1 MRGEKWTS
9 CTVIIIIQIYSV
21 HTFSLVALALSSFK
35 LVFSASTFGVSD
47 MCADKP
53 HTKKEREGKGGRE
66 RRGTHPES
74 FITPLYHLSI
84 ALQLL
89 TGKST

>member
-9 CTVIIIIQIYSV
+9 CTIIIITVQIYSV

-35 LVFSASTFGVSD
+35 LVFSASTFRVSD
-47 MCADKP
+47 MCADKL
-53 HTKKEREGKGGRE
+53 HTKRGRE